1 MKLLLRNFVGC
12 MFVLCTHDVM
22 KQKSIVL
29 KFQTGELYVAL
40 ANIEDWCMVT
50 VTAVINLPV
59 NIVNKIQTGLQEN
72 FLYNYWHVSVGD
84 GAKSYHLER
93 PGWNVLGCAW
103 WGGHYDPLRCFRGE
117 PKTSK
122 IKKYN
127 KWDSIEIIF
136 YNYWHILVGDRTTNY
151 HPEMPDWRGLG
162 CTCWGGHL
170 SHFGGRENIS
180 GYKIGKI
187 RKKYKWDSIDIFS
200 TIIDIY

>member
-1 MKLLLRNFVGC
+1 
-12 MFVLCTHDVM
+12 
-22 KQKSIVL
+22 
-29 KFQTGELYVAL
+29 
-40 ANIEDWCMVT
+40 
-50 VTAVINLPV
+50 LPV

-72 FLYNYWHVSVGD
+72 FLYNYWHISVGD

-93 PGWNVLGCAW
+93 PGWNVLGCTW

-127 KWDSIEIIF
+127 KWDRIEIIF

-151 HPEMPDWRGLG
+151 HPEMPGWRGLG